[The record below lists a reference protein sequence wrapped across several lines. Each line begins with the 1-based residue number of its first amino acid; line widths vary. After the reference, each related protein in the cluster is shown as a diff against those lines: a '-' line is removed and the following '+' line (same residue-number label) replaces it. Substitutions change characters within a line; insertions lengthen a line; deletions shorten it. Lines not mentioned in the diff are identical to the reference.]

1 MNVIVIVTD
10 SLRADH
16 TGYMNL
22 GGKARTPN
30 LDKFAAE
37 ATVFEHYYPEGLPTL
52 PVRTAWWTGLW
63 GYPIKGWQPFQLDDV
78 LLAEV
83 LWDKGYTSALV
94 SDTYHLHK
102 PVYGAGRGFDT
113 VIWIRG
119 QEYDPWIVDVEVDF
133 DASPHHRLRGDDSD
147 PNYRPL
153 FEQYLRNATT
163 FKREEDYYVA
173 RTVRAA
179 IQWLETI
186 TQQQKDNLFLWVDCF
201 DPHEAWDPP
210 EPYWSMYKPRGYDG
224 AELVD
229 PVPGPVEGYMT
240 PAEVERTR
248 TLYAGEVTLVDK
260 WVGKLLDRLR
270 ELGLYENT
278 LIVHVSDH
286 GEPFGEHGIIRKAE
300 PWNFEELVRSPL
312 AIRHPRGVGAGRRV
326 NAFAQAV
333 DLMPTILDFL
343 GLPLTVE
350 QQYRAPAKDL
360 FPQDMIAARK
370 TVQVEG
376 ESLLPLMSG
385 SRRKIR
391 DFAYMGFYGRSWTIR
406 TAEWSF
412 HLYLRTGDRRLFN
425 LRQDPGE
432 QRDVLADNPAVARD
446 LELELRCH
454 ADQARRRRGQG
465 P

>member
-1 MNVIVIVTD
+1 MNVVVIVTD

-22 GGKARTPN
+22 GGKAQTPN
-30 LDKFAAE
+30 LDGFAAE

-63 GYPIKGWQPFQLDDV
+63 TYPVKGWQPFQLDDV

-83 LWDKGYTSALV
+83 LWDKGLTSALV
-94 SDTYHLHK
+94 ADTYHLHK

-113 VIWIRG
+113 AIWIRG
-119 QEYDPWIVDVEVDF
+119 QEYDPWITDVEVDF
-133 DASPHHRLRGDDSD
+133 DASPHHRLRGDESD
-147 PNYRPL
+147 GRWRPL

-163 FKREEDYYVA
+163 LKREEDYYVA
-173 RTVRAA
+173 RTIRAA
-179 IQWLETI
+179 IEWLEKI

-210 EPYWSMYKPRGYDG
+210 EPYWSMYKPEGYNG

-240 PAEVERTR
+240 SEEVERTR
-248 TLYAGEVTLVDK
+248 TLYAGEVTFVDK
-260 WVGKLLDRLR
+260 WVGKLLDRMR
-270 ELGLYENT
+270 ELGLFENT

-286 GEPFGEHGIIRKAE
+286 GEPFGEHGVIRKAE

-312 AIRHPRGVGAGRRV
+312 AIRHPQGLGRGKRV
-326 NAFAQAV
+326 SAFAQAV

-343 GLPLTVE
+343 GLPMRLE
-350 QQYRAPAKDL
+350 QQYRAPAKAL
-360 FPQDMIAARK
+360 FPQDMVAASK
-370 TVQVEG
+370 TVKIEG

-385 SRRKIR
+385 ERKKLR
-391 DFAYMGFYGRSWTIR
+391 DFAYIGHYGRSWTIR
-406 TAEWSF
+406 ANEWSF
-412 HLYLRTGDRRLFN
+412 HLCLGTGERKLFN
-425 LRQDPGE
+425 LREDPRE
-432 QRDVLADNPAVARD
+432 RRNVLADNNSVARD
-446 LELELRCH
+446 LDLELRRH
-454 ADQARRRRGQG
+454 ADEVLRRRRRM